1 MGINNIGYFLW
12 VALLVLVQTLL
23 LIPIS
28 LWTHGIVVI
37 AAFALATYPV
47 FWNRNAVLVM
57 SFCVGILFDII
68 YTSGGLH
75 TIAALVTGYFAPL
88 LRASI
93 FDVEALDIKEKWC
106 FVGFNQVR
114 NTIYFGGVSFV
125 YLLVYFALLFFSFQH
140 IFLVISSAVFSS
152 LLTTLFIFPLCN
164 FLRKR
169 LIRG

>member
-1 MGINNIGYFLW
+1 MGINNIGYFFW
-12 VALLVLVQTLL
+12 VALLVLIQTLL

-47 FWNRNAVLVM
+47 YWNRNAVLVM

>member
-1 MGINNIGYFLW
+1 MAINNIGYFFW
-12 VALLVLVQTLL
+12 VALLVLIQTLL

>member
-1 MGINNIGYFLW
+1 M
-12 VALLVLVQTLL
+12 
-23 LIPIS
+23 
-28 LWTHGIVVI
+28 VI

-47 FWNRNAVLVM
+47 CWNRNAVLDM
-57 SFCVGILFDII
+57 SFSVGIHFDII

-125 YLLVYFALLFFSFQH
+125 YLLVYFAFLFFSFQH

>member
-75 TIAALVTGYFAPL
+75 TISALVTGYIAPL

>member
-1 MGINNIGYFLW
+1 MGINNIGYFFW

-68 YTSGGLH
+68 FNY
-75 TIAALVTGYFAPL
+75 
-88 LRASI
+88 SI
-93 FDVEALDIKEKWC
+93 
-106 FVGFNQVR
+106 
-114 NTIYFGGVSFV
+114 Y
-125 YLLVYFALLFFSFQH
+125 
-140 IFLVISSAVFSS
+140 IS
-152 LLTTLFIFPLCN
+152 ILCA
-164 FLRKR
+164 
-169 LIRG
+169 

>member
-47 FWNRNAVLVM
+47 YWNRNAVLVM

-68 YTSGGLH
+68 YASGGLH

>member
-47 FWNRNAVLVM
+47 YWNRNAVLVM

-68 YTSGGLH
+68 YASGGLH
-75 TIAALVTGYFAPL
+75 TIAALATGYFAPL